1 MLLSVSLECLK
12 IVSSM
17 REPSKRQRN
26 NYIFEVSL
34 LSFSFSL
41 LEDKFCFAIERENF
55 FAAVNATAQNP
66 KNTYFFCLVRFDSCW
81 QKMGKHSYRSF
92 SGGRKI
98 VNKGGQYNIIFT
110 AITCWYSVVRML
122 NRREK
127 NVVVV
132 GIILDDQSY
141 GFLAMRVS
149 SVLSLVDFSEGYI
162 RVVAMKSNLRIT
174 VKLDNQSCGFLFSL
188 STISQSCVFNSN
200 LHCSNYG

>member
-41 LEDKFCFAIERENF
+41 LEDKFCFAIEREIFF

-81 QKMGKHSYRSF
+81 QKTGKHSF

-132 GIILDDQSY
+132 GITWWSVLWISCNEGKFCSQSY
-141 GFLAMRVS
+141 GFFLKDT
-149 SVLSLVDFSEGYI
+149 LGWGLW
-162 RVVAMKSNLRIT
+162 
-174 VKLDNQSCGFLFSL
+174 NQ
-188 STISQSCVFNSN
+188 IYV
-200 LHCSNYG
+200 